1 MENKKLKK
9 SKRGVGRPKYEP
21 NIEQLQELYSEIRK
35 GNITNE
41 IRMADEF
48 GIHKTKW
55 FELKKKYEKME
66 VKQ

>member
-9 SKRGVGRPKYEP
+9 SKRGVGRTKYETD
-21 NIEQLQELYSEIRK
+21 IKQLQELYSEIRK

-41 IRMADEF
+41 IRMADKF

-55 FELKKKYEKME
+55 YQLKKKYEKME
-66 VKQ
+66 A